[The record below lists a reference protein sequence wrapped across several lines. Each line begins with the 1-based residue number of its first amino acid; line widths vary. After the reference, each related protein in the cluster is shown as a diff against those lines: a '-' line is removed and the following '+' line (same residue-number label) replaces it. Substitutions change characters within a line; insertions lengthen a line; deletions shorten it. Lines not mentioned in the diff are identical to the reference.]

1 MDVVVVE
8 VEAEVVVMVTRMAGA
23 NTMNPD
29 TIRETIITLGEGDDL
44 AVLPC
49 TTTIMEEAHGGHAPL
64 QLELFI
70 VIDTAKASLWKLI
83 LTRAVSMI
91 VMAKW
96 LGIWLDTIYVL

>member
-29 TIRETIITLGEGDDL
+29 TIRETIITLGGGEDDL

-49 TTTIMEEAHGGHAPL
+49 TTTIMEEGLTVVMHRL
-64 QLELFI
+64 QVFTR
-70 VIDTAKASLWKLI
+70 VLI
-83 LTRAVSMI
+83 LSF
-91 VMAKW
+91 
-96 LGIWLDTIYVL
+96 LFVLLRKVALI